1 MNDQLVRETML
12 PGLRCL
18 QQDMSQTAPEH
29 EEVIQSMIRDY
40 ENKMEI
46 SRSERF
52 VSSSNLKVVLYV
64 KLFVGM
70 ASVSTIVSFSYL

>member
-29 EEVIQSMIRDY
+29 EEVIQSMIKDY

-46 SRSERF
+46 SKSERYVHIKKTIF
-52 VSSSNLKVVLYV
+52 LYTFKEV
-64 KLFVGM
+64 ELQYG
-70 ASVSTIVSFSYL
+70 T